1 VDPNSDLY
9 ALAATV
15 LVLLT
20 GKEPQELI
28 DDNTLTWNWRREVNL
43 SPTLGAVLDKMLSQR
58 IGDRYPSA
66 RQVMQALPAI

>member
-1 VDPNSDLY
+1 MQIAGIVDPHSDLY

-28 DDNTLTWNWRREVNL
+28 DDNTLTWNWRRKL
-43 SPTLGAVLDKMLSQR
+43 TLAQR
-58 IGDRYPSA
+58 
-66 RQVMQALPAI
+66 

>member
-1 VDPNSDLY
+1 VDPHSDLY

-28 DDNTLTWNWRREVNL
+28 DDNTLTELAAEVNL
-43 SPTLGAVLDKMLSQR
+43 SPTLGL
-58 IGDRYPSA
+58 Y
-66 RQVMQALPAI
+66 